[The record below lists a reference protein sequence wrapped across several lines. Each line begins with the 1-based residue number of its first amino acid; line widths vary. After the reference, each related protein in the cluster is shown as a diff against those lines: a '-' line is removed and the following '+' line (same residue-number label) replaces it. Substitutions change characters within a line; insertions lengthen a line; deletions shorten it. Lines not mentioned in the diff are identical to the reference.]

1 MNATINIEWLLKT
14 ISSTWTNAQE
24 VNSIFEYGFLYS
36 KCISSCYGTHLYKKL
51 CPKDLD
57 IKTGYYPRL

>member
-24 VNSIFEYGFLYS
+24 VNSIFEYG
-36 KCISSCYGTHLYKKL
+36 SSCFGTHLYKKL